1 MVHSIYISIGTNQ
14 GDKVNNCQLAIK
26 KLRTIL
32 RVSKISSF
40 YKATSWGYED
50 DFYLNFVVQVY
61 ADFSPKN
68 LLKELLIIEKEM
80 GRIRSSKQ
88 YSSRIIDFDILFF
101 DNLIINSPNLT
112 IPHPRLYFRK
122 FVLIPLL
129 EIAPEFVCPKKGL
142 TIFDLI
148 HECNDQN
155 SVEKFLY
162 EPK

>member
-32 RVSKISSF
+32 RVLKISSF
-40 YKATSWGYED
+40 YKTASWGYED
-50 DFYLNFVVQVY
+50 DFYLNFVVQACTV
-61 ADFSPKN
+61 FSPEN
-68 LLKELLIIEKEM
+68 LLKELLLIEKEM
-80 GRIRSSKQ
+80 GRVRSSVQ

-101 DNLIINSPNLT
+101 DNLIINSPNLI

-122 FVLIPLL
+122 FVLTPLL
-129 EIAPEFVCPKKGL
+129 EIAPDFICPKKNM
-142 TIFDLI
+142 TIVDLI
-148 HECNDQN
+148 NECNDQN

>member
-1 MVHSIYISIGTNQ
+1 MVHSVYISIGTNQ

-32 RVSKISSF
+32 RVLKISSF
-40 YKATSWGYED
+40 YKTASWGYED
-50 DFYLNFVVQVY
+50 DFYLNFVVQACTV
-61 ADFSPKN
+61 FSPEN
-68 LLKELLIIEKEM
+68 LLKELLLIEKEM
-80 GRIRSSKQ
+80 GRVRSSVQ

-101 DNLIINSPNLT
+101 DNLIINSPNLI

-122 FVLIPLL
+122 FVLTPLL
-129 EIAPEFVCPKKGL
+129 EITPDFICPKKNM
-142 TIFDLI
+142 TIVDLI
-148 HECNDQN
+148 NECNDQN